1 VTYSRTASPRT
12 RTPRRSRSLA
22 VTSLAAAGLLAL
34 APALPATAHNFVVST
49 NPGQGATLTLPP
61 ERFEILTNENLL
73 DIAGDATGFAL
84 QVTDEQG
91 LFYGDGCL
99 VVDGVGMS
107 MGAWLGDTGTYTV
120 SYQFISADSHTLS
133 GTYQFDYQPDP
144 AATITPGSEAPL
156 VCGDP
161 APGTE
166 PESTPELEV
175 VEPDATAEPAPEP
188 DATEAPA
195 TDDASATMGIP
206 TGLAIGIGLG
216 VLALIAAIVGGVVYS
231 RRHRV

>member
-1 VTYSRTASPRT
+1 MTE
-12 RTPRRSRSLA
+12 TPRPRRRGALA
-22 VTSLAAAGLLAL
+22 PAALVAAGLLTL

-49 NPGQGATLTLPP
+49 NPGIDATLTLPP
-61 ERFEILTNENLL
+61 ERFEILTNETLL
-73 DIAGDATGFAL
+73 DVAGDGTGFAL

-107 MGAWLGDTGTYTV
+107 MGAWLGDGGTYTV

-156 VCGDP
+156 ACGDP
-161 APGTE
+161 APGTAVE
-166 PESTPELEV
+166 ATPDPEV
-175 VEPDATAEPAPEP
+175 VAPDATAEPAPEP
-188 DATEAPA
+188 DETDSPA
-195 TDDASATMGIP
+195 TDDASATTGIP
-206 TGLAIGIGLG
+206 TGLAVGIGLG
-216 VLALIAAIVGGVVYS
+216 VLALIAAIIGGVVVA
-231 RRHRV
+231 RRRRA

>member
-1 VTYSRTASPRT
+1 MTTSHTTRT
-12 RTPRRSRSLA
+12 RSGAWGLA
-22 VTSLAAAGLLAL
+22 AIAAAGLIAL
-34 APALPATAHNFVVST
+34 APALPAAAHNFVVST
-49 NPGQGATLTLPP
+49 NPGDGATLTLPP

-73 DIAGDATGFAL
+73 DVAGDATGFAL
-84 QVTDEQG
+84 QVTDDQG

-107 MGAWLGDTGTYTV
+107 MGAWLGDGGTYTV

-144 AATITPGSEAPL
+144 AAQITPGSEAPL

-166 PESTPELEV
+166 PEATPEPEV
-175 VEPDATAEPAPEP
+175 VEPDVTAEPAPEP
-188 DATEAPA
+188 DETEAPA
-195 TDDASATMGIP
+195 TDDASATSSIP
-206 TGLAIGIGLG
+206 TGLAVGIGLA
-216 VLALIAAIVGGVVYS
+216 VIALIAAITGGIVYS
-231 RRHRV
+231 RRRRA

>member
-1 VTYSRTASPRT
+1 MTQTLRRPRTAA
-12 RTPRRSRSLA
+12 LA
-22 VTSLAAAGLLAL
+22 PAAVVAAGLLAL
-34 APALPATAHNFVVST
+34 SAALPAAAHNFVVST
-49 NPGQGATLTLPP
+49 NPGDGATLTLPP

-73 DIAGDATGFAL
+73 DVAGDATGFAL

-107 MGAWLGDTGTYTV
+107 MGAWLGDGGTYTV

-166 PESTPELEV
+166 ADATPEPEV
-175 VEPDATAEPAPEP
+175 VEPDQTAEPTPQPGET
-188 DATEAPA
+188 DSPA
-195 TDDASATMGIP
+195 TDDASATTGIP
-206 TGLAIGIGLG
+206 TGLAVGIGLG
-216 VLALIAAIVGGVVYS
+216 VLALLAAIIGGVVYS
-231 RRHRV
+231 RRRRA